1 MNRPWVRWLGWSAAA
16 AAGVAV
22 LFALRA
28 VFAPFIL
35 ALVVAYVLE
44 PPVRM
49 LHRRGLGRVW
59 AVLVVYAL
67 VGLLIGAVV
76 TVVLPSFLGELNNLA
91 DNIPRY
97 SRILEERWR
106 DWYRGYL
113 SYPLPDTVREAI
125 DQGISGFE
133 ERALD
138 ATRGIVEGLIG
149 LAAVVPVLILVPF
162 LPFYMLRHVEM
173 FRPARLPLAERPRW
187 SRLVSECSRVWSGF
201 VRGQVTIALIIGA
214 LVAVSAALIGL
225 PFALLLGIIAGLGEF
240 IPYFGP
246 VVGAV
251 PAALAA
257 ANVSTSA
264 LLQMLMALI
273 IIHQLEQ
280 AVLSPWIL
288 GDGVGLHPL
297 LVVFALILGGHLFG
311 FAGLLL
317 AVPVAGS
324 LRAIWRFVADGEQR

>member
-1 MNRPWVRWLGWSAAA
+1 MILG
-16 AAGVAV
+16 GV
-22 LFALRA
+22 
-28 VFAPFIL
+28 
-35 ALVVAYVLE
+35 
-44 PPVRM
+44 
-49 LHRRGLGRVW
+49 
-59 AVLVVYAL
+59 
-67 VGLLIGAVV
+67 
-76 TVVLPSFLGELNNLA
+76 
-91 DNIPRY
+91 
-97 SRILEERWR
+97 
-106 DWYRGYL
+106 
-113 SYPLPDTVREAI
+113 
-125 DQGISGFE
+125 
-133 ERALD
+133 
-138 ATRGIVEGLIG
+138 
-149 LAAVVPVLILVPF
+149 
-162 LPFYMLRHVEM
+162 
-173 FRPARLPLAERPRW
+173 
-187 SRLVSECSRVWSGF
+187 
-201 VRGQVTIALIIGA
+201 
-214 LVAVSAALIGL
+214 VAVSAALIGL